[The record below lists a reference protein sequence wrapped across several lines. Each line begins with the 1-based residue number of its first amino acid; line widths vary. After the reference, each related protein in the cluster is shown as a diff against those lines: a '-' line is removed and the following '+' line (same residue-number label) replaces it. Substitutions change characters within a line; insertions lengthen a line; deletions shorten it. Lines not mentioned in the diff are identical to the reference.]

1 MTFRLSTVEKTS
13 TFPDKTIHIK
23 LECAMHLHGHQNKVV
38 PFMKPSILA
47 DFSNGVKFCNCICWS
62 TNDIQNHRLLRQV
75 NNHHIDNEDL
85 VLSSHV
91 EIGS

>member
-1 MTFRLSTVEKTS
+1 
-13 TFPDKTIHIK
+13 
-23 LECAMHLHGHQNKVV
+23 
-38 PFMKPSILA
+38 MKPSILA